1 MERSAYRE
9 AAAGFEQALDALR
22 HLPESSER
30 TEQAIDLHLDAG
42 GVLVAPGELANSTDR
57 VREAEALAESLRDER
72 RLGQALG
79 LLATLAWLAL
89 ARKSDGPA

>member
-22 HLPESSER
+22 HLPESPER

-42 GVLVAPGELANSTDR
+42 VLVAPGELANSTDH

-72 RLGQALG
+72 RLGQALV